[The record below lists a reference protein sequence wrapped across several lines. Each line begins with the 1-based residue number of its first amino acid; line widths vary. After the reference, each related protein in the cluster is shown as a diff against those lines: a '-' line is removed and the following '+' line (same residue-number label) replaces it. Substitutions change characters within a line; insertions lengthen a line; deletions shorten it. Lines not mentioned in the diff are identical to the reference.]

1 MSRASNDKA
10 DPSSEEAEEETK
22 LRMMA
27 IKEQEAAQF
36 ESLADLVDAEL
47 EYFTRCQEILLELRN
62 NFPKG

>member
-1 MSRASNDKA
+1 
-10 DPSSEEAEEETK
+10 
-22 LRMMA
+22 MMA